1 MAEADFYINGQYL
14 HNNPGWHRDAA
25 FWRAAAV
32 QQALQRNQL
41 NPQKVCD
48 VGCGVGEVLRL
59 LQQTM
64 KPDCTFLGYDI
75 APYAI
80 EQARANENAAL
91 HFKRGDFLQEEH
103 GCFDLLLMI
112 GVLEH
117 FENVFQVLR
126 DIKGKSEYKLFVLPL
141 DVTMTSALRNR
152 LIEFRRATGH
162 LHFFTKDIALTIFKD
177 LGYEVVD
184 YFYVLPPLDT
194 TPWRAIKGKP
204 LRLLKKLAK
213 VTLLGLYRLPALL
226 LYAVHQDLAARV
238 FSVWRLLV
246 LVK

>member
-14 HNNPGWHRDAA
+14 QNNPGWHRDAA
-25 FWRAAAV
+25 FWRATAV
-32 QQALQRNQL
+32 QRALQRNQID
-41 NPQKVCD
+41 PHTVCD

-64 KPDCTFLGYDI
+64 EPGCTFLGYDI

-80 EQARANENAAL
+80 EQARTHENATL

-103 GCFDLLLMI
+103 RHFDLLLMI

-117 FENVFQVLR
+117 FENIFQVLR
-126 DIKGKSEYKLFVLPL
+126 DLKGKSEYKLFLLPL

-162 LHFFTKDIALTIFKD
+162 LHFFTKDIALAIFKD
-177 LGYEVVD
+177 LGYEMVD
-184 YFYVLPPLDT
+184 CFYVLPPLDT
-194 TPWRAIKGKP
+194 TSWREIRGQP

-213 VTLLGLYRLPALL
+213 VTILGLYRLPALL
-226 LYAVHQDLAARV
+226 LYAIHQDLAARV
-238 FSVWRLLV
+238 FSVWRLLI